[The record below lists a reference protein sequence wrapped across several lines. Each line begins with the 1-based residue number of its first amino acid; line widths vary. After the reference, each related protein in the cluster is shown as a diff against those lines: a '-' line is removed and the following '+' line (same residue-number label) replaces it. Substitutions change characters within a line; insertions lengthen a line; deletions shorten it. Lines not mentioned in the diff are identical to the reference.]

1 MFGGCELF
9 LLHTLNSQPLT
20 CPWTVSLVPGPPEA
34 HQGAGTTGQPSGAL
48 ERHSAVQP
56 RWLGSQMLRGAAGG
70 GAAPPLHPTPKRPQE
85 NPLCLLHQAGVGVEF
100 YEHKCQSSRSS
111 ANTLWKWPGKQM
123 TKGLVCVSRPRLG
136 CKVSVGFGSWFRL
149 LPPHSP

>member
-1 MFGGCELF
+1 M
-9 LLHTLNSQPLT
+9 Q
-20 CPWTVSLVPGPPEA
+20 GPPA
-34 HQGAGTTGQPSGAL
+34 SHQGAL

-56 RWLGSQMLRGAAGG
+56 GWLGSQMLRGAAGG

-123 TKGLVCVSRPRLG
+123 TKGLVCVSQPRSG
-136 CKVSVGFGSWFRL
+136 CKVSVGFALGSGSFL
-149 LPPHSP
+149 LTHHRHKWEVGWGEEAPLAGGTEPFLLSFASKCGAL